1 MFEGSSVMYY
11 EGLGSRMVD
20 YYRVVCII
28 AVSTASFIVE

>member
-20 YYRVVCII
+20 YYGVVCII